1 MNYYLNK
8 FNELF
13 SDIDYLIVPSTLQF
27 DDLVI
32 ISSDTNTY
40 KRLRELIFF
49 GEFNNR
55 VMIEI
60 NSPQKSDVNVK
71 CNIALNFENDFRIS
85 CNKIFVACN
94 IKINWDIIN
103 AKK

>member
-71 CNIALNFENDFRIS
+71 CN
-85 CNKIFVACN
+85 KIFVACN